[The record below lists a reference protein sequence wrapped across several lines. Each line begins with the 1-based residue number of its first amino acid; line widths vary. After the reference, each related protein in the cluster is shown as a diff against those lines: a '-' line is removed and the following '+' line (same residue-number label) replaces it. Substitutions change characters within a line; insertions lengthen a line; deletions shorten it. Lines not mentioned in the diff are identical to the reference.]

1 MTDGEEEDG
10 EGDRINGGR
19 EDPELEQTHVT
30 PKDRKWRE
38 KDTRRER
45 AEEILPRQN
54 PRKLTQRPASGL
66 ETHAH
71 M

>member
-1 MTDGEEEDG
+1 MRVTDGEEEDG

-54 PRKLTQRPASGL
+54 PNPKEWNITLRK
-66 ETHAH
+66 EN
-71 M
+71 